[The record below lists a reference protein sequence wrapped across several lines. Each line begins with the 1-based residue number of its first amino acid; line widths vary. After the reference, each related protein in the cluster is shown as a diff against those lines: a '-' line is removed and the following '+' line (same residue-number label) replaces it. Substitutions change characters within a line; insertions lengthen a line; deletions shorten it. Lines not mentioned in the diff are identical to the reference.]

1 MVICFTGVMVEYELK
16 QNIITEKDEY
26 TEVCTTSTSLG
37 IDETFTAIITFD
49 DIASKKCNPLPLLY
63 VVIFFNVFSSQT

>member
-16 QNIITEKDEY
+16 QNIITEKDGY

-37 IDETFTAIITFD
+37 IDETFT
-49 DIASKKCNPLPLLY
+49 ASKKCNPLPLLY